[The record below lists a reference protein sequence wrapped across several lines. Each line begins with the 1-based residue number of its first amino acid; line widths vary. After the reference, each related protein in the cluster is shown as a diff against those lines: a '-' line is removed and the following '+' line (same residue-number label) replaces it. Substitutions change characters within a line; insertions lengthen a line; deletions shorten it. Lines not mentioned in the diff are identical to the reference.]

1 MVTVVVTVVF
11 AVEVFAVV
19 VGVAAGGGAGKRIP
33 IGLRQAWEKATTR
46 ETQSRDLN
54 MMLIWAPG

>member
-19 VGVAAGGGAGKRIP
+19 VGVAAGGGGKRIP
-33 IGLRQAWEKATTR
+33 IGLRQAWEKATRR

-54 MMLIWAPG
+54 MLLIWAPG